1 MPSLCL
7 AVRPAR
13 ALMKVT
19 QVRWGGAVALVFTA
33 RIHKGHAVIYE
44 AILERLRA
52 RGMPFTIHEH
62 DELAGIA
69 AAQHLDLPTEHLLRT
84 RAYRTREDDLL
95 LVVTRWEDALDPDEL
110 ADQLDLRRSH
120 LTLLT
125 DAEVRDLFGVE
136 PDSLSPIAL
145 SDDVS
150 VLIDEAVMDLD
161 VVYCGVGR
169 VDRTLELRVVDL
181 IYLTEAQVGPIIVEP
196 DDEE

>member
-1 MPSLCL
+1 MLHAPYTL
-7 AVRPAR
+7 
-13 ALMKVT
+13 
-19 QVRWGGAVALVFTA
+19 
-33 RIHKGHAVIYE
+33 KGHAVIYE

-69 AAQHLDLPTEHLLRT
+69 AAAQHLDLPAEHLLRT

-110 ADQLDLRRSH
+110 ADQLDLRRNH
-120 LTLLT
+120 LTPLT
-125 DAEVRDLFGVE
+125 EAEVRDLFGIE

-169 VDRTLELRVVDL
+169 VDRILELRVVDL